1 MFEFADNNKN
11 IVLDNHLSE
20 YLRMTADPN
29 FIIYNQ
35 LLKQL
40 HLPAEKWEYDK
51 EEKGKILIALE
62 EEVEEIDA
70 VIFKNLDYSKLASPL
85 RLYQYNLL
93 QLLLGRGLNYR
104 GIGMIRERK
113 IRFLFLTTTF
123 DLEEMESSKFEEND
137 LSRFIIRRA
146 KKRELL
152 TAHESFFVLLNEK
165 FRAKLLNALTLYQSE
180 TGNVISKTEYLDRI
194 LNMDRLNELK
204 QFSAKQINRI

>member
-20 YLRMTADPN
+20 YVKMTADPN

-51 EEKGKILIALE
+51 EEQGKVLIALE
-62 EEVEEIDA
+62 EEVEELDA
-70 VIFKNLDYSKLASPL
+70 IIFKDLDYSKLASPS

-104 GIGMIRERK
+104 GVGMIRERK
-113 IRFLFLTTTF
+113 TRFLFLTTEF
-123 DLEEMESSKFEEND
+123 DLEEMENSKFEEND

-165 FRAKLLNALTLYQSE
+165 FRTKLLNALILYQSE
-180 TGNVISKTEYLDRI
+180 TGNAISKTEYLDKI

-204 QFSAKQINRI
+204 QFSAKQINRL

>member
-1 MFEFADNNKN
+1 M
-11 IVLDNHLSE
+11 
-20 YLRMTADPN
+20 
-29 FIIYNQ
+29 
-35 LLKQL
+35 
-40 HLPAEKWEYDK
+40 
-51 EEKGKILIALE
+51 
-62 EEVEEIDA
+62 
-70 VIFKNLDYSKLASPL
+70 
-85 RLYQYNLL
+85 

-113 IRFLFLTTTF
+113 IRFLFLTTAF

>member
-20 YLRMTADPN
+20 YVKMTADPN

-51 EEKGKILIALE
+51 EEQGKVLIALE
-62 EEVEEIDA
+62 EEVEELDA
-70 VIFKNLDYSKLASPL
+70 IIFKDLDYSKLASPS

-104 GIGMIRERK
+104 GVGMIRERK
-113 IRFLFLTTTF
+113 IRFLFLTTEF
-123 DLEEMESSKFEEND
+123 DLEEMENSKFEEND

-165 FRAKLLNALTLYQSE
+165 FRTKLLNALILYQSE
-180 TGNVISKTEYLDRI
+180 TGNAISKTEYLDKI

-204 QFSAKQINRI
+204 QFSAKQINRL